1 MKVIISTSRMTEK
14 IWDRTEPKSRTGL
27 KLCRDRDAVIAKH
40 VACWH
45 KWRDNVKQTTDIKEK

>member
-1 MKVIISTSRMTEK
+1 MITMKVIISTSRMTEK

-45 KWRDNVKQTTDIKEK
+45 K